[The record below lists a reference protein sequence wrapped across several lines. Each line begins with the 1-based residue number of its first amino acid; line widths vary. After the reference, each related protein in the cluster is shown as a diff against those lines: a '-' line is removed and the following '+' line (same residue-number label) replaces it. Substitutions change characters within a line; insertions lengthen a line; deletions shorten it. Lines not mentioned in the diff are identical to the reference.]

1 MDVIGALERR
11 KMGGRRGPLYLAG
24 KGYNSSAG
32 ASRSSKSWRDL
43 KQWEM
48 LTKQTGAD
56 VLKSYQDCWSQRL
69 SVTGERLFAF

>member
-1 MDVIGALERR
+1 MSSERSNDARWAAGEGRSIGRV
-11 KMGGRRGPLYLAG
+11 KD
-24 KGYNSSAG
+24 SAG
-32 ASRSSKSWRDL
+32 ASRSTKSWRDL